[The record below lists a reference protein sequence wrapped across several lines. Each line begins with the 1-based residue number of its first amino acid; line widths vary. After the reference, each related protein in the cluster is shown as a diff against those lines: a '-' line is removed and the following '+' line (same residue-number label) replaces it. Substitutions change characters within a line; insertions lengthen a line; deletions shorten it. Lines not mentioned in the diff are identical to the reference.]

1 MNKANEPPS
10 ITSGATRTETET
22 TVNTHVVYDTNAT
35 DPDSDTIMYSLSV
48 GGDNNFFNIN
58 SSTGEVTFKVSP
70 NFEAPGDAGGNN
82 VYDIIVHANDGHGH
96 DVTKAVAITVTD
108 VNDVAPT
115 FTSGGTGSEA
125 ENTAAS
131 NVVYD
136 ANVTDPDGGTITY
149 SLSAGGDNSL
159 FNINSSNGQVTFK
172 VSPNFEAPTD
182 GGGNNVY
189 DIRCSCQRRSSRRDP
204 ERGDHCDQREYRT
217 GI

>member
-1 MNKANEPPS
+1 M
-10 ITSGATRTETET
+10 
-22 TVNTHVVYDTNAT
+22 
-35 DPDSDTIMYSLSV
+35 
-48 GGDNNFFNIN
+48 
-58 SSTGEVTFKVSP
+58 TFQTSP
-70 NFEAPGDAGGNN
+70 NFEAPSDAGGNN

-115 FTSGGTGSEA
+115 FTSGATGSEA
-125 ENTAAS
+125 ENTAIS

-149 SLSAGGDNSL
+149 SLTGTDSGA

-189 DIRCSCQRRSSRRDP
+189 DIVVHANDGVHDATQNVAITVTDGR
-204 ERGDHCDQREYRT
+204 
-217 GI
+217 